1 MKDKMDWM
9 RYYKSLRDDFMCEI
23 FDSKSNR
30 MFWHSMKFKD
40 TVFESPKVYF
50 NNIAVNVKED
60 WLKFDTMYRTK
71 DGKPKKIF
79 LPKMKPLARMLMLFC
94 RFQKMLGF
102 VDENELVYH
111 MAYFLSTVPVVP
123 DGVFEV
129 NDKNIEL
136 LHKIARRILATD
148 ASEKV
153 LEELK
158 DGRKFCIDPKCK
170 GLPPEDMKVL
180 TNKGRRITNLIQIK
194 RRYDDS
200 KSKSENA
207 KICEVSISS
216 IARYRK
222 FKEAVDRLY
231 QMYANSSSMSS

>member
-1 MKDKMDWM
+1 M
-9 RYYKSLRDDFMCEI
+9 RYYKSLRNDFMYEI

-30 MFWHSMKFKD
+30 MFWHSLKFKD

-50 NNIAVNVKED
+50 NNIAVNVNED

-94 RFQKMLGF
+94 RFQKMLGV
-102 VDENELVYH
+102 VDEKELVYH
-111 MAYFLSTVPVVP
+111 MAYFLGTVPVVP
-123 DGVFEV
+123 DGVFGV
-129 NDKNIEL
+129 NDKNIDL
-136 LHKIARRILATD
+136 LHKIAKRILATET
-148 ASEKV
+148 SEKV

-158 DGRKFCIDPKCK
+158 DSRKFCVAPNCK
-170 GLPPEDMKVL
+170 GLLQKDMKSL
-180 TNKGRRITNLIQIK
+180 TNKGRRIANLFEIK
-194 RRYDDS
+194 RKYDEG

-207 KICEVSISS
+207 KICGVSVAS

-222 FKEAVDRLY
+222 FKGDVDRLY
-231 QMYANSSSMSS
+231 QMYANGSSMAG